1 MGAFEY
7 LNNFYDCGLINKAI
21 ELNYSES
28 NKVILSGDDIK
39 LKNNYPVVYENLK
52 SCRHNRDSR
61 TIMQYGQDLVA
72 SWIFEDDL
80 LKKLITLG
88 LSIEG
93 AGADRERQILTNSRV
108 SSSSDFLISLN
119 GREVKLELMTDY
131 SGYWSKTKQLD
142 LRDSKYLKMKR
153 ENSIL
158 LGISLCDSKY
168 VVIDFDK
175 EVSAEYIPRHFP
187 YGNKPAYKIYL
198 NKFNLEP
205 LDLKQIAEALKEIIK
220 MRP

>member
-52 SCRHNRDSR
+52 SCGHNRDSR

-131 SGYWSKTKQLD
+131 SGY
-142 LRDSKYLKMKR
+142 
-153 ENSIL
+153 
-158 LGISLCDSKY
+158 
-168 VVIDFDK
+168 
-175 EVSAEYIPRHFP
+175 
-187 YGNKPAYKIYL
+187 
-198 NKFNLEP
+198 
-205 LDLKQIAEALKEIIK
+205 
-220 MRP
+220 